1 MRLEREVGTSCAFL
15 VDCRKESGFCSKCNK
30 NPPVGYEQANVM
42 IRLAFLEDHS
52 DHYME
57 DKRRAFIWKV
67 ATNVQGRNDDGLDK
81 VEQRNVQIW
90 RLCR

>member
-1 MRLEREVGTSCAFL
+1 
-15 VDCRKESGFCSKCNK
+15 
-30 NPPVGYEQANVM
+30 M

-90 RLCR
+90 RLCRQALLMKWALKEQKPDSQASLKVDGGTTY

>member
-1 MRLEREVGTSCAFL
+1 
-15 VDCRKESGFCSKCNK
+15 
-30 NPPVGYEQANVM
+30 M

-81 VEQRNVQIW
+81 VEQRNVQI
-90 RLCR
+90 